1 MSYSEEAEALVK
13 AYKEG
18 RDNALSRLD
27 RLIEYTEEIKIQR
40 DNALAKLEKV
50 HSILSEPVLSPTVQT
65 VMAEKRLG
73 HKWSSE
79 GTAELHWCSNCEIG
93 ISDPRAK
100 AFCPGPTR

>member
-50 HSILSEPVLSPTVQT
+50 RSILGEPVLSPTVQT
-65 VMAEKRLG
+65 VIAEEQLG
-73 HKWSSE
+73 HRWV
-79 GTAELHWCSNCEIG
+79 GGGLDGCWCSLCEVNML
-93 ISDPRAK
+93 DMQA
-100 AFCPGPTR
+100 ANFCPGPTR